1 MNDTLFLP
9 LKAKWYELI
18 EKGIKTEEYREI
30 NPHWAKRITTIRYKT
45 DILYSLPQNQLIE
58 EIKEIWSFKDF
69 KRVRFSY
76 GYTNRTM
83 EFKCDGIEIGKGNP
97 DWGAPLEEEVFI
109 IKLGSRIYET
119 QIQL

>member
-9 LKAKWYELI
+9 LKSKWYNMI
-18 EKGIKTEEYREI
+18 ERGIKTEEYREI

-83 EFKCDGIEIGKGNP
+83 EFKCDGIEIGKGNK
-97 DWGAPLEEEVFI
+97 DWGAPEEEVFI

-119 QIQL
+119 QI

>member
-1 MNDTLFLP
+1 MNNKTLFLP

-45 DILYSLPQNQLIE
+45 DILYTLARYQLID
-58 EIKEIWSFKDF
+58 EIKENFSFKDF

-83 EFKCDGIEIGKGNP
+83 EFKCDGIEIGKGNK
-97 DWGAPLEEEVFI
+97 DWGAPEEEVFI

-119 QIQL
+119 QI